1 MAAAHYRRDGAT
13 PLEIEIEVEGLRKT
27 FGRREVLKGLTFS
40 VPRGGFLSIFGP
52 NGAGKTTTLRVL
64 ATLLTAREGSVK
76 VAGHDVREDP
86 MPVRRAV
93 GFISHNAM
101 LYPDLTAQENL
112 RFYADMYGVAD
123 REARI
128 TELLERLE
136 LSARRHDAVRAYS
149 KGMRQRLA
157 IARAILHRPRVLL
170 LDEPHSGLD
179 PRAVD
184 ILDGLL
190 TDIREEHTFV
200 MVTHDIAKGLEWGS
214 QLMIVEGGRI
224 VYERAAGVDRDSFSA
239 VYREHVRDGSV
250 L

>member
-1 MAAAHYRRDGAT
+1 
-13 PLEIEIEVEGLRKT
+13 
-27 FGRREVLKGLTFS
+27 
-40 VPRGGFLSIFGP
+40 
-52 NGAGKTTTLRVL
+52 
-64 ATLLTAREGSVK
+64 
-76 VAGHDVREDP
+76 
-86 MPVRRAV
+86 
-93 GFISHNAM
+93 
-101 LYPDLTAQENL
+101 
-112 RFYADMYGVAD
+112 
-123 REARI
+123 
-128 TELLERLE
+128 
-136 LSARRHDAVRAYS
+136 
-149 KGMRQRLA
+149 
-157 IARAILHRPRVLL
+157 VLL